1 MLLPHR
7 LEFRS
12 STYLA
17 MVLALLH
24 LAALASLVPLQ
35 QIPIW
40 LKLALVAVIGVSVVV
55 SVRRHAQLRASISI
69 RELVLKADGSVE
81 GLRNDG
87 GRFVARISRQT
98 TILSWM
104 IVLLLELPGS
114 RSLLPLVIMPD
125 SLPVEDGRILRS
137 WLRWKLN

>member
-17 MVLALLH
+17 MALGLLH

-35 QIPIW
+35 IPIW
-40 LKLALVAVIGVSVVV
+40 LKLALVAAIGVSVVV
-55 SVRRHAQLRASISI
+55 SVRRHAQLRAAISI

-87 GRFVARISRQT
+87 GRFDARVSRQT
-98 TILSWM
+98 AILSWM